1 MVAVSAT
8 TATRV
13 VILPEN
19 VLKGEMIEVIAVV
32 AGVAAA
38 VDLVAA
44 QMTGSATTAGRLAI
58 FLLTALRVPKAGVV
72 VVEAVVTAARVT
84 SKYGFLNKI

>member
-19 VLKGEMIEVIAVV
+19 VLKGEVIAVV

-72 VVEAVVTAARVT
+72 VVEAVVTAAHVT